1 MSKIILGLFLGI
13 VIGLF
18 AGYFITIKFL
28 TESIPK
34 DYVRVTV
41 ENRSGQSI
49 KTLILKHESG
59 SIEMKNLSD
68 KADVNLIFK
77 NVGENS
83 YHIIA
88 KFDNDST
95 VSSKGNYVE
104 AGYRATEIIFA
115 DCVKAGNDKY

>member
-13 VIGLF
+13 VVGLF

-34 DYVRVTV
+34 GYVCVTV
-41 ENRSGQSI
+41 ENKSGQNI

-83 YHIIA
+83 YRIIA

-104 AGYRATEIIFA
+104 AGYRTTEIIFA